1 MCLFCYLSVCIH
13 VSFPSYLS
21 ACVHVSFPLS
31 ICLYPCLFLVI
42 YLLVSV
48 YLFLV
53 IYMLVSMCFFP
64 SYLSI
69 IRCPHNE
76 HHSFP
81 QASFRVKAQKSFHH
95 SVICLVSFDCMFT
108 VIHLLHG
115 WVPGHNHLS
124 VASYKREEVMGL
136 FFLPKKVRAPGTT
149 SYMLCKFICKK
160 KSSIYFR

>member
-1 MCLFCYLSVCIH
+1 MIVIINILFYNNFSLLKTLVKRSACIRVSFPGYLSACIHMSFPLPICLYPCLFLIIYLLVSMCLFCYLSACIH
-13 VSFPSYLS
+13 M
-21 ACVHVSFPLS
+21 SFPLS

-81 QASFRVKAQKSFHH
+81 QLH
-95 SVICLVSFDCMFT
+95 S
-108 VIHLLHG
+108 
-115 WVPGHNHLS
+115 
-124 VASYKREEVMGL
+124 E
-136 FFLPKKVRAPGTT
+136 
-149 SYMLCKFICKK
+149 
-160 KSSIYFR
+160 